1 MSGGILAPEGPAY
14 RALVLYNQS
23 FITSAASAA
32 LVRFAKAGLPIII
45 AGSVPRSSFYTD
57 NEAEISANMDTLLG
71 LPNVDVISAGS
82 LSPAYLLGKG
92 ITPRASVTSASG
104 SNDASLYTFWRH
116 DESAELDAV
125 YVLNRG
131 KPDSFNITFAV
142 APDSVP
148 WELDAWTGSQ
158 TRLGT
163 YKRANSS
170 VTLNIALQQ
179 RQTKI
184 FVFSRQAAPARVH
197 AVTHSD
203 NTKSVHFNAYNKL
216 EAIVQED
223 KTATIALSNG
233 TAVTLSGGS
242 TPPANLSL
250 GPWNVT
256 IESFEPRHDATVQG
270 RIVRLPPQILTNL
283 LPWTQIPNL
292 QNISGIGT
300 YETTFTLPSNLTI
313 TDYQIRLHFGPVLN
327 TVRAWLNS
335 DPLPAVDFADPVS
348 DLTSLVRP
356 GPNTLRI
363 EVSSTLFN
371 AVKARLSAL
380 LSAGGQASAPDDYTK
395 ASYVPFGLVGPVE
408 VEFLRRVPLA

>member
-1 MSGGILAPEGPAY
+1 MDSL
-14 RALVLYNQS
+14 LS
-23 FITSAASAA
+23 
-32 LVRFAKAGLPIII
+32 LP
-45 AGSVPRSSFYTD
+45 T
-57 NEAEISANMDTLLG
+57 
-71 LPNVDVISAGS
+71 VDVISAGS
-82 LSPAYLLGKG
+82 FSPAYLLSKG

-104 SNDASLYTFWRH
+104 LKNASLYTFWRH

-148 WELDAWTGSQ
+148 WDLDAWTGSR

-163 YKRANSS
+163 YKRTNSS

-184 FVFSRQAAPARVH
+184 FVFSREAAPERVH
-197 AVTHSD
+197 AVAHSD
-203 NTKSVHFNAYNKL
+203 NIKSVHFNADNKL
-216 EAIVQED
+216 EAIVQDD
-223 KTATIALSNG
+223 KTATITLSNG
-233 TAVTLSGGS
+233 TVVTLSGGS

-250 GPWNVT
+250 GPWNLT
-256 IESFEPRHDATVQG
+256 IDSFEPRHEASVEG
-270 RIVRLPPQILTNL
+270 RIVRLPVQILPNL

-313 TDYQIRLHFGPVLN
+313 TDYYQIRLHFGPVLN
-327 TVRAWLNS
+327 TLRAWLNS
-335 DPLPAVDFADPVS
+335 EPVPGVDFADPVTNI
-348 DLTSLVRP
+348 TSLVRP
-356 GPNTLRI
+356 GLNAIRI

-371 AVKARLSAL
+371 AVKARLPGL
-380 LSAGGQASAPDDYTK
+380 LSAGGQARAPDDYTK
-395 ASYVPFGLVGPVE
+395 AGYAPFGLVGPVE
-408 VEFLRRVPLA
+408 VELLRWVPLA